1 MSIGLL
7 IYVFAIYMCVI
18 IWMYVYNVY
27 VYINMFVNLYVY
39 EYLLVDLCLSTNK
52 LNDLFVC
59 NA

>member
-1 MSIGLL
+1 
-7 IYVFAIYMCVI
+7 
-18 IWMYVYNVY
+18 MYVYNVY